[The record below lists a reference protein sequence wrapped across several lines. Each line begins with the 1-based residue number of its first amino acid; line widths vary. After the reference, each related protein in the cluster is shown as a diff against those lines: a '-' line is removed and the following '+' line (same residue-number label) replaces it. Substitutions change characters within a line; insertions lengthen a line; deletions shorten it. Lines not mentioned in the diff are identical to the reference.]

1 MPLVKVNVKWN
12 KTDYELEAD
21 TDDSVELLKTQLYTM
36 TGVQPDRQKLLFKG
50 KTLTENTD
58 LNTLNIKEGSK
69 FMMMG
74 TIGELP
80 KEPEN
85 KTLFIEDMSDKQL
98 AETLKLPSGLRN
110 LGNTCY
116 MNSTLQCLRVM
127 PELQESLNSFTSGS
141 SAAAAANNLTTSLR
155 DLYRNMSQTTEGATP
170 LNFLQILRNVF
181 PQFAQRNATG
191 FMQQDAEECWSQI
204 VSSLKQANIPIPN
217 QDSSLS
223 SEGETTSGSFI
234 DRYMT
239 GEFTSTLKCEEA
251 LEEEATI
258 TKENFTK
265 LNCHISKTIN
275 YMQNGILE
283 DLDEQIEKNS
293 PTLGRTAIY
302 NKISRISRLPSYLT
316 VQFVRFFWKADVNV
330 KAKILRKV
338 KFPME
343 LDATD
348 FCTDELKN
356 KILPLKNRLRELEK
370 ERESAKKKAK
380 LAIDNDD
387 QGLAD
392 SKNDETTYVEELKKL
407 IDPDLNKDIGA
418 NVSGLY
424 DLCAVL
430 THIGRSAE
438 SGHYMGWVRKDN
450 SDDWIQYDDDKVKIV
465 SQEDI
470 QKLDGGGDWHTA
482 YILLYRSKKIA

>member
-12 KTDYELEAD
+12 GADHELEVD
-21 TDDSVELLKTQLYTM
+21 TDESVELLKTQLFTM
-36 TGVQPDRQKLLFKG
+36 TNVQPDRQKILFKG

-58 LNTLNIKEGSK
+58 LNTVNIKEGSK

-74 TIGELP
+74 TVGELP

-85 KTLFIEDMSDKQL
+85 KTLFVEDMSDKQL

-116 MNSTLQCLRVM
+116 MNSTLQCLRAM
-127 PELQESLNSFTSGS
+127 PELQESLNSFASGS
-141 SAAAAANNLTTSLR
+141 SSSAGAADTLTTSLR
-155 DLYRNMSQTTEGATP
+155 DLYRNLNQTTEGATP
-170 LNFLQILRNVF
+170 LNFLQILRSAF
-181 PQFAQRNATG
+181 PQFAQRNANG
-191 FMQQDAEECWSQI
+191 FMQQDAEECWTQI
-204 VSSLKQANIPIPN
+204 VFSLNQANIPIPN
-217 QDSSLS
+217 RDSSLS
-223 SEGETTSGSFI
+223 SDGEITSGSFI

-251 LEEEATI
+251 PEEEATVI
-258 TKENFTK
+258 KEKFTK
-265 LNCHISKTIN
+265 LNCHISVTIN
-275 YMQNGILE
+275 YMQNGIME
-283 DLDEQIEKNS
+283 ALDERIEKNS
-293 PTLGRTAIY
+293 PTLGRMAIY
-302 NKISRISRLPSYLT
+302 NKTSRISRLPSYLT
-316 VQFVRFFWKADVNV
+316 VQFVRFFWKADRNV
-330 KAKILRKV
+330 KSKILRKV

-343 LDATD
+343 FDASD

-370 ERESAKKKAK
+370 ERESAKKRAK
-380 LAIDNDD
+380 LAIDNTD
-387 QGLAD
+387 QDLTD
-392 SKNDETTYVEELKKL
+392 SKNDETTVEELKKL

-430 THIGRSAE
+430 THIGRSAD
-438 SGHYMGWVRKDN
+438 SGHYIGWVRKEN
-450 SDDWIQYDDDKVKIV
+450 SDDWIQYDDDKVKTV

>member
-12 KTDYELEAD
+12 GTDYELEAD

-36 TGVQPDRQKLLFKG
+36 TSVQPDRQKLLFKG

-251 LEEEATI
+251 SEEEATI
-258 TKENFTK
+258 VKENFTK

-275 YMQNGILE
+275 YMQNGVLE

-302 NKISRISRLPSYLT
+302 NKTSRI
-316 VQFVRFFWKADVNV
+316 
-330 KAKILRKV
+330 I

-370 ERESAKKKAK
+370 ERESAKNKAK

-392 SKNDETTYVEELKKL
+392 SKNDETTYAEELKKL

-470 QKLDGGGDWHTA
+470 QNWTEEVIGIWHIF
-482 YILLYRSKKIA
+482 YCLK